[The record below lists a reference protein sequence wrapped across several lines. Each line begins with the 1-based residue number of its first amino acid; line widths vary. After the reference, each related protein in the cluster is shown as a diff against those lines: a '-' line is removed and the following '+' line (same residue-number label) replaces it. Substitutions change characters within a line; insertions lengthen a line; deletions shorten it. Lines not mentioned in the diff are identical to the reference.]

1 MTKSADRKPEKYVG
15 PDGKPKIR
23 MVPVDKE
30 VVKSEGGMKRIA
42 TTQANKADRMAA
54 GSKKGLETFK
64 KKTDEACWD
73 SHKQVGMKKKGN
85 KMVPNCVPKNES
97 YSMKEKVCKSCGD
110 TYGKPTNESCMYDAY
125 DMAGENWC
133 SRKEYIAAQKKN
145 EANTYAG
152 QRDKMKIINSKPH
165 PDGGHIVTM
174 QTKAGKT
181 IKRHLKNGKVKDMK
195 EEVNEISKKT
205 AQSYLDKTKGDDAF
219 SGTRKANNRLKGA
232 IHAVGIKR
240 KKESVDEV
248 LDTPGAMDRYHNKAK
263 AQSDRA
269 RNSATAKIVRGNKD
283 ISKEKDVIRRREKG
297 MDMATNVRAKQFR
310 KAVTKKPY
318 GEAVEEDMNP
328 YLKHPANKLK
338 DKHASFSR
346 QIGDLQTKKLKG
358 AKNPSIDQEIAKYQQ
373 KLRHVK
379 NAMKSEATTKVAKVS
394 DSNKE
399 KLLKLRK
406 MLNKEKTND

>member
-1 MTKSADRKPEKYVG
+1 MIKSADKKPEKYVG

-42 TTQANKADRMAA
+42 TTQSNKADRMAA
-54 GSKKGLETFK
+54 GDKKGLETFK

-85 KMVPNCVPKNES
+85 KMVPDCVPKNEA
-97 YSMKEKVCKSCGD
+97 YSMKEMVCKSCGD
-110 TYGKPTNESCMYDAY
+110 AYGKPTNEACMYDAY

-133 SRKEYIAAQKKN
+133 SRKEYMTAQKKN
-145 EANTYAG
+145 EANTYVG
-152 QRDKMKIINSKPH
+152 QRDKMKIIGRKPH
-165 PDGGHIVTM
+165 PDGGHIVTL
-174 QTKAGKT
+174 QTQAGKT
-181 IKRHLKNGKVKDMK
+181 IKRHLKNGKVKDMN
-195 EEVNEISKKT
+195 EEVKQVDEISKKT

-248 LDTPGAMDRYHNKAK
+248 LDTPGAMNRYHNKAK

-283 ISKEKDVIRRREKG
+283 ISKEKDIIRKREKG

-318 GEAVEEDMNP
+318 GEA
-328 YLKHPANKLK
+328 
-338 DKHASFSR
+338 
-346 QIGDLQTKKLKG
+346 
-358 AKNPSIDQEIAKYQQ
+358 
-373 KLRHVK
+373 
-379 NAMKSEATTKVAKVS
+379 TTKVAKVS
-394 DSNKE
+394 DSDRE

-406 MLNKEKTND
+406 MLDKEKNK